1 MMSPAAKEASST
13 ILWAVPVPPAL
24 RRGVGR
30 RSLSSRAKPGMGSM
44 PGSVRKDAR
53 RSTGSGCVMARL
65 THRSS
70 IADGRG
76 RCLLYAALAAVAG
89 SCAHPAVA
97 QEAPSPTPRVVIY
110 PGDVIRDDMLADVTD
125 AARDGSGP
133 FVEQRALIVGKVA
146 RLTLLPGH
154 AIPFSGV
161 SNRKVVANGAEVKLI
176 YSEGGLV
183 IMTTGAA
190 LQDGS
195 IGDIVRVRNSDSG
208 VTVSGAVQPDGS
220 VRVSGG

>member
-1 MMSPAAKEASST
+1 MIVTQARAVLKAAIVLVA
-13 ILWAVPVPPAL
+13 AACAAP
-24 RRGVGR
+24 
-30 RSLSSRAKPGMGSM
+30 SL
-44 PGSVRKDAR
+44 
-53 RSTGSGCVMARL
+53 
-65 THRSS
+65 
-70 IADGRG
+70 
-76 RCLLYAALAAVAG
+76 
-89 SCAHPAVA
+89 A
-97 QEAPSPTPRVVIY
+97 QEARVPTPRAVIY
-110 PGDVIRDDMLADVTD
+110 PGDIILDEMLVDVPN

-133 FVEQRALIVGKVA
+133 FVDSRSLIVGKAA

-161 SNRKVVANGAEVKLI
+161 SNRKLVSNGADVRLVF
-176 YSEGGLV
+176 SEGDLV

-195 IGDIVRVRNSDSG
+195 IGDIVRVRNDDSG

>member
-1 MMSPAAKEASST
+1 
-13 ILWAVPVPPAL
+13 L
-24 RRGVGR
+24 RNPCFG
-30 RSLSSRAKPGMGSM
+30 
-44 PGSVRKDAR
+44 
-53 RSTGSGCVMARL
+53 
-65 THRSS
+65 
-70 IADGRG
+70 
-76 RCLLYAALAAVAG
+76 AG
-89 SCAHPAVA
+89 SRRPDP
-97 QEAPSPTPRVVIY
+97 EGVIY
-110 PGDVIRDDMLADVTD
+110 PGDLILDEMLADVPN

-133 FVEQRALIVGKVA
+133 FINSRSLIVGRVA

-161 SNRKVVANGAEVKLI
+161 SNRKLVSNGAEVKLVF
-176 YSEGGLV
+176 SEGDLI

-195 IGDIVRVRNSDSG
+195 IGDIIRVRNNDSG

>member
-1 MMSPAAKEASST
+1 MNSTRAGAVLSAAIVT
-13 ILWAVPVPPAL
+13 IV
-24 RRGVGR
+24 
-30 RSLSSRAKPGMGSM
+30 
-44 PGSVRKDAR
+44 
-53 RSTGSGCVMARL
+53 
-65 THRSS
+65 
-70 IADGRG
+70 
-76 RCLLYAALAAVAG
+76 G
-89 SCAHPAVA
+89 SCAVPAPA
-97 QEAPSPTPRVVIY
+97 QEALAPTPRVVIY
-110 PGDVIRDDMLADVTD
+110 PGEVIRDDMLADV
-125 AARDGSGP
+125 AEPARDSSGP
-133 FVEQRALIVGKVA
+133 YVEQRSLVVGKVA

-161 SNRKVVANGAEVKLI
+161 SNRKLVANGAEVKLI
-176 YSEGGLV
+176 YSEGGLF